1 MEVECRLTGWWH
13 HCLTSSATGDQSRS
27 LWKWPEIAA
36 ATHKQEGQKLGTVNR
51 KDSLLGSGR
60 NSSWKQETAPVS
72 HKVSFCEVISGCC
85 SFPALSVTRDDIIS
99 QRCSP
104 TASYAPQA
112 QAVSWARDCQHR
124 CLYSSSLARIWQ
136 SSNISSCSHHP
147 LLQLY
152 LQWKQNSGDIRY
164 DSFGLCFTT
173 GKEWPQTALAFSAKC
188 RTYFLHI
195 IFSSEVEKCNQH
207 ISDWEGKDLGA
218 VCLDVVLKPW
228 GSVSWRSGQVAAC
241 MKVEC
246 QHVSSSNC

>member
-1 MEVECRLTGWWH
+1 MEVECLLTGWWH

-36 ATHKQEGQKLGTVNR
+36 ATHKQEGQKLETVNR

-112 QAVSWARDCQHR
+112 QAVSWARDCQHDAFI
-124 CLYSSSLARIWQ
+124 L
-136 SSNISSCSHHP
+136 P
-147 LLQLY
+147 LLQEFGRALILVVVAITHY
-152 LQWKQNSGDIRY
+152 YNFIYNESRILVILGMILLAFVLPQERNDHRLPWLLVLNAELT
-164 DSFGLCFTT
+164 SFTLFFHLKLKNVTSTFLTGRGKTWEPCAWMWCWNHEGLCLGGV
-173 GKEWPQTALAFSAKC
+173 GKWLP
-188 RTYFLHI
+188 
-195 IFSSEVEKCNQH
+195 V
-207 ISDWEGKDLGA
+207 
-218 VCLDVVLKPW
+218 
-228 GSVSWRSGQVAAC
+228 WR
-241 MKVEC
+241 
-246 QHVSSSNC
+246 